1 VIADGA
7 YDFKDNFRFLDNIID
22 AEPVMKVRKK
32 ERKKERFISR
42 VWAHAKETCSSG
54 AAGRCQA
61 LEDSKYTAMGC
72 GGGWPGRHSPP

>member
-7 YDFKDNFRFLDNIID
+7 YDFKDNFRFLDNIIGT
-22 AEPVMKVRKK
+22 EPVMKV
-32 ERKKERFISR
+32 RKKERFISR

-54 AAGRCQA
+54 AAGRRQA

-72 GGGWPGRHSPP
+72 GGGCPSRHSPP